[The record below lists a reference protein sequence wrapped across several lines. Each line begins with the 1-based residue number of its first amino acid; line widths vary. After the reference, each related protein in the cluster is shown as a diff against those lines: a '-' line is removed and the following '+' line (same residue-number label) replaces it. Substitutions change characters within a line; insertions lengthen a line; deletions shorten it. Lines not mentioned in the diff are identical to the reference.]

1 MKAPIPLEDKTHAS
15 LGSFHETL
23 ARIRAWD
30 RPLHGVGDALDDP
43 APQVFVAL
51 RHDVRR
57 NLKSALTMA
66 QWEAA
71 AGVRGTFFLRPVGSQ
86 GEDSSYYG
94 RLVDG
99 RIEPSPQMLADVRA
113 IAALGHEIGLLGPFD
128 GAAARLGMTA
138 QAFVL
143 AQVERLREAGIAVR
157 CIAEGGATLAPE
169 RAGVAHAMEQLAV
182 DATWG
187 EAQLADPA
195 HSTPWPARLLVCFE
209 SDSWSRLGGG
219 KPRQE
224 ERALADT
231 AVPSIATPAPTPQA
245 EPAPIAPPQPEPP
258 LLLVGHNTT
267 QFTVALRGDDAG
279 RRMLLAAAKNEVPK
293 GISFWTSEATSCRS
307 LAQGI
312 EGALPD
318 AELARALVRLD
329 ALPVLLRD
337 AFLAQ
342 FSREMIKAK
351 RVDLLVVDT
360 EIEYDR
366 TWWRHRE
373 QGWTIWFPSR
383 FVRGIEALESLF
395 EVAPAPDA
403 DVLAASILTLLRALR
418 HDNPGLPAIVLCVES
433 GSPRVPANLAQH
445 LDEAFAAAGD
455 GGIYVQSVATGAT
468 PAATPNVS
476 GRGLLQAAWSAGLH
490 RHLSHAATG
499 TPTPPVAPA
508 PAPAPAADTATV
520 ATPTAAQPEAP
531 SKAVAAVP
539 LVHISYQ
546 RDTPACTAGCAR
558 SIDSTATSV
567 ATYFLSAD
575 DAPDAPRRYTPTLL
589 PMAEAWDFEAWEKAI
604 KPLSGGN
611 RLREKRKAIELGYT
625 VRPFEY
631 AQYVPDIHEIN
642 HSKQVRSGG
651 PMRGSYQRSIEEM
664 GGPPK
669 KLHPVRMPACP
680 HHWGMMFG
688 VFRPA
693 PGRTQGEVVVDDQL
707 VGYISLR
714 RVGGVAMYSQILG
727 HGDYLHDFVLVLL
740 HHEIIRWL
748 AGEREGLAR
757 DLAFVMYGGAES
769 GGESLLQ
776 WKRRAGFRP
785 MRVVA
790 TGARAETTA

>member
-1 MKAPIPLEDKTHAS
+1 MKAPIPLEDKTHAA

-30 RPLHGVGDALDDP
+30 RPLHSVGDALGA
-43 APQVFVAL
+43 APSQAFVAL

-66 QWEAA
+66 QWEAGS
-71 AGVRGTFFLRPVGSQ
+71 GVRGTFFLRPVGSQ

-94 RLVDG
+94 RIVDG
-99 RIEPSPQMLADVRA
+99 RVEPAPQMLADVRA
-113 IAALGHEIGLLGPFD
+113 IAALGHEIGLLGSFD

-143 AQVERLREAGIAVR
+143 AQVELLRDAGIVVR
-157 CIAEGGATLAPE
+157 CIAEAGAALAPE
-169 RAGVAHAMEQLAV
+169 RAGVAHAMEQLEV

-195 HSTPWPARLLVCFE
+195 LATPWPARLLVSFE
-209 SDSWSRLGGG
+209 SDSWSRVGGG
-219 KPRQE
+219 RPRQE
-224 ERALADT
+224 ERAPAD
-231 AVPSIATPAPTPQA
+231 AAMPPAAAPVPEA
-245 EPAPIAPPQPEPP
+245 EPAPLAPPQPAPP
-258 LLLVGHNTT
+258 LLLVGRNNT
-267 QFTVALRGDDAG
+267 QFTVALRGDDVG
-279 RRMLLAAAKNEVPK
+279 RRMLLAAAKSEVPK

-312 EGALPD
+312 DGVLPD
-318 AELARALVRLD
+318 AELARALVRLE
-329 ALPVLLRD
+329 AMPVMLRD
-337 AFLAQ
+337 VFLAQ
-342 FSREMIKAK
+342 FSREMVKAK

-360 EIEYDR
+360 QVEYDR

-403 DVLAASILTLLRALR
+403 GVLAASILTLLRALR
-418 HDNPGLPAIVLCVES
+418 HDNPGLPAVVLCVEN
-433 GSPRVPANLAQH
+433 GSPRVPANLAQQ

-455 GGIYVQSVATGAT
+455 GGLYVQSVDAGGT
-468 PAATPNVS
+468 PAAAPEES
-476 GRGLLQAAWSAGLH
+476 GRRLMQAAWSAGLH
-490 RHLSHAATG
+490 RHLTHADAG
-499 TPTPPVAPA
+499 ATPPPAIPA
-508 PAPAPAADTATV
+508 PVPVPASAAA
-520 ATPTAAQPEAP
+520 
-531 SKAVAAVP
+531 AVAAAAAEPASKAAAVVP

-546 RDTPACTAGCAR
+546 RDTPTCTAGCAR

-589 PMAEAWDFEAWEKAI
+589 PMAEAWDFDAWEKAI

-664 GGPPK
+664 GGAPK
-669 KLHPVRMPACP
+669 KLHTVRMPACP
-680 HHWGMMFG
+680 HHWGLMFG

-748 AGEREGLAR
+748 STERAGHAR
-757 DLAFVMYGGAES
+757 DLEFVMYGGAES